1 MPKKVSYFILCIL
14 FLSKF
19 SYQYDEISESVMN
32 EIRSKFERNRA
43 QRENIRREKE
53 SIRKKM
59 NKQVETLYNEKFNR
73 DSSLD
78 NSLLDSLSS
87 VKDNHSDSSDPISSK
102 LVSTEKTDILTIDK
116 GPDNTIDLTSIKNQ
130 ALASESLVDL
140 SDKLSASKETPDI
153 LTIDKKS
160 DNNIDLTSIKNQ
172 ALASESLPSLDPSK
186 EEPEEELI
194 HKKSQ
199 DAFQQKLESHIELY
213 EANSFDNKT
222 SFDHLDLIDIS
233 CWTSNSLHCSDDE
246 ITEIAKSWDH
256 AFKTL
261 GFALIK
267 GHGISPSVFHNL
279 NKEWNSFFNMEA
291 RLKLE
296 FNHGAYGNELGGYTP
311 QGVESVGRSMEEKS
325 EYLPDLVESFTF
337 NKKNYLEFD
346 DSAMDE
352 QNKKQKRMMLTY
364 KYFSHME
371 NILEI
376 IHEISAI
383 ALGLPDTSFFDKFY
397 PRRSPSSGNT
407 LRFAHYS
414 SLDVDDADENSNSN
428 TTSTTTSHNNDSK
441 GEAKESIVV
450 DVLASNIHELK
461 QYLYAPHTDY
471 QGFTILY
478 PDEKDWSTPK
488 HGGLEIYVEA
498 DKRWVPV
505 ELSKYR
511 ESEEKGE
518 ILVINAGDLIQRW
531 TNDIWKSTLHRVI
544 NSKATPV
551 DSNVLDLDE
560 SNNRNRDSI
569 VFFSGPSEEVIVEVL
584 DLPVLG
590 KPKYEP
596 IASGDH
602 LRLKLARSNK
612 KDNY

>member
-14 FLSKF
+14 FLSKY

-130 ALASESLVDL
+130 ALASESL
-140 SDKLSASKETPDI
+140 PF
-153 LTIDKKS
+153 
-160 DNNIDLTSIKNQ
+160 
-172 ALASESLPSLDPSK
+172 LDPSK

-194 HKKSQ
+194 HKQNQ
-199 DAFQQKLESHIELY
+199 DAFQQKLQSHIELY

-352 QNKKQKRMMLTY
+352 QNKKRMMLTY

-383 ALGLPDTSFFDKFY
+383 ALGLPDTSFFNKFY

-414 SLDVDDADENSNSN
+414 SLDVDDADDDSNSN
-428 TTSTTTSHNNDSK
+428 TTSTTTSHNNDSN

-450 DVLASNIHELK
+450 DVFASNIHELK

-560 SNNRNRDSI
+560 PNNRNRDSI